1 MIDPKRIIVG
11 TRSSHLSLV
20 QTQEILQP
28 LRQLFPDIEF
38 IVNHI
43 TTSGDKH
50 KSTSILDLPRGMF
63 AKELESALINGDID
77 MAIHSAKDL
86 TTTIPD
92 ELVLAAVSERK
103 DPRDVLIN
111 KWGVSLL
118 KLPENSRIGT
128 GSPRRIAQIK
138 AVRPDLAIIPIRG
151 NIETRLTKGR
161 SEEYDG
167 IVIAAAGM
175 LRLELQEEI
184 SEYLKY
190 EVCTPAVGQGALAIQ
205 THKNNR
211 ELLKILSYINHEN
224 TNLALKAER
233 TFLRSIGG
241 ECSNP
246 VTAYAWIE
254 DTIIHMT
261 AMASTI
267 DGNQLIRIQVSGGT
281 KYPKSVAYDAVTSL
295 KLAGAEEII
304 TGHD

>member
-1 MIDPKRIIVG
+1 MIDYKRIIVG
-11 TRSSHLSLV
+11 TRSSPLSLV
-20 QTQEILQP
+20 QTQEVLHP
-28 LRQLFPDIEF
+28 LRQRFPSIEF
-38 IVNHI
+38 IIKHI

-50 KSTSILDLPRGMF
+50 KTTSIVDMPRGMF

-92 ELVLAAVSERK
+92 ELILAAISERK

-138 AVRPDLAIIPIRG
+138 AVRPDLTIIPIRG

-167 IVIAAAGM
+167 IIIAAAGM
-175 LRLELQEEI
+175 LRLEFEEHI
-184 SEYLKY
+184 SEYLNF
-190 EVCTPAVGQGALAIQ
+190 EICTPAVGQGALAIQ
-205 THKNNR
+205 IHKNNYK
-211 ELLKILSYINHEN
+211 LLNILSYINHTD
-224 TNLALKAER
+224 TNLAFKAER
-233 TFLRSIGG
+233 TFLKSIGG

-246 VTAYAWIE
+246 VTAYAYIE
-254 DTIIHMT
+254 DQLIHMI

-267 DGNQLIRIQVSGGT
+267 DGDKLIRTQVFGNT
-281 KYPKSVAYDAVTSL
+281 KDPESVAYDAVTSL
-295 KLAGAEEII
+295 KIAGAEEII
-304 TGHD
+304 SGHN

>member
-1 MIDPKRIIVG
+1 MIDSKRIIVG
-11 TRSSHLSLV
+11 TRHSPLSLV

-28 LRQLFPDIEF
+28 LRQRFPSIEF
-38 IVNHI
+38 SVKHI

-50 KSTSILDLPRGMF
+50 KTTSIVDLPRGMF

-86 TTTIPD
+86 STTIPD
-92 ELVLAAVSERK
+92 ELVLAAISERK

-118 KLPENSRIGT
+118 KLPKNSRIGT

-138 AVRPDLAIIPIRG
+138 AARPDLSIIPIRG
-151 NIETRLTKGR
+151 NIETRLTKGH

-167 IVIAAAGM
+167 IIIAAAGM
-175 LRLELQEEI
+175 VRLEFQEEI
-184 SEYLKY
+184 SEYLNF

-205 THKNNR
+205 THKNNC
-211 ELLKILSYINHEN
+211 ELLNILSYINHEN
-224 TNLALKAER
+224 TSLAFKAER

-254 DTIIHMT
+254 DKFIHMI
-261 AMASTI
+261 AMASTT
-267 DGNQLIRIQVSGGT
+267 DGDQLIRIQVFGST
-281 KYPKSVAYDAVTSL
+281 KDPESVAYDAVTSL

-304 TGHD
+304 AGRN